1 MGPSRGK
8 SQMKLESPNVAVI
21 PARGGSKGLPQ
32 KNIRPF
38 LGKPLIAWTIQHAL
52 TAEHIDRVLVSTD
65 CEEIASVAEHYGA
78 EVLGLRPKKMS
89 TDTASTEEVLL
100 YVCSQLVSKQYN
112 PKTITLLQCTSPI
125 RLPGTLDRA
134 IIEFYKTGSDS
145 LLSVSKSHRFFW
157 YNKNVP
163 RATYNYTKRPRRQ
176 DLLAPEVPY
185 IETGSIYITDFQK
198 LLEFKNRLVGRICMF
213 ETDNC
218 ESFEIDTLHDFE
230 LCEYLA
236 QQIASYRF

>member
-1 MGPSRGK
+1 
-8 SQMKLESPNVAVI
+8 MKLKGPNVAVI
-21 PARGGSKGLPQ
+21 PARGGSKGLPR
-32 KNIRPF
+32 KNILPF

-52 TAEHIDRVLVSTD
+52 NAKHIERVLVSTD
-65 CEEIASVAEHYGA
+65 CEEIASVAEYYGA
-78 EVLGLRPKKMS
+78 EVLGLRPEKIS
-89 TDTASTEEVLL
+89 TDTASTEDVLL
-100 YVCSQLVSKQYN
+100 YVCSQLVAEKYC

-134 IIEFYKTGSDS
+134 VVEFYETRSDS

-157 YNKNVP
+157 FNKFEP
-163 RATYNYTKRPRRQ
+163 HATYDYLKRPRRQ
-176 DLLAPEVPY
+176 DLSTQDVPY

-198 LLEFKNRLVGRICMF
+198 LLKFKNRLAGRICMF

-218 ESFEIDTLHDFE
+218 ESFEIDTLDDFK

-236 QQIASYRF
+236 EQIDFYGS